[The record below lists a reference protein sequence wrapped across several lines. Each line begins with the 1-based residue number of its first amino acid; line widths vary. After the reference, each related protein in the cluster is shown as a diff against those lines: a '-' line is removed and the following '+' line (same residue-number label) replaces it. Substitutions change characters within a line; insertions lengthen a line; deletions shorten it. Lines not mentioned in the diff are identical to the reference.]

1 LPRSQG
7 KVSSPVPDRELL
19 ARAWAVLVDT
29 ARAQKTIT
37 YSDLAMAV
45 GLPRM
50 QRAIHTI
57 VLAPI
62 CSCICRPNNF
72 PDIAS
77 LVVRRDTGEP
87 GEGWWPSTGPY
98 RDTRIWRDELES
110 AHAFDWPEAPP
121 FC

>member
-1 LPRSQG
+1 M
-7 KVSSPVPDRELL
+7 PDRELL
-19 ARAWAVLVDT
+19 KRAWAVLVDT

-50 QRAIHTI
+50 QRSIHTI

-62 CSCICRPNNF
+62 CSWFCRPNNF

-77 LVVRRDTGEP
+77 LVVRKDTGEP
-87 GEGWWPSTGPY
+87 GDGWWPSMGDH

-121 FC
+121 FCQIFAKPST